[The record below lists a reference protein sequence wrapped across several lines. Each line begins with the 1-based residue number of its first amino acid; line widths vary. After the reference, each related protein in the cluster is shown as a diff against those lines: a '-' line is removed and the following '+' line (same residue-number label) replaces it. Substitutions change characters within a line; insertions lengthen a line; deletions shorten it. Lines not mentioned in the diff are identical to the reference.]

1 MSDSPKAVFLSY
13 AREDTDT
20 ARRIADA
27 LRGFGVEVWFDQ
39 NELRGGDSWDA
50 KIRQQ
55 IRTCALFIPMISATT
70 QARGEGYFR
79 REWKIAV
86 DRSHD
91 MHEGVP
97 FIMPVVVDD
106 TTESAAL
113 VPDAFMRV
121 QWTRLAG
128 GRPTSQFVEQVK
140 LLLEPRG
147 VGMEP
152 GQSLGAV
159 GGAKAARP
167 VQRDEDVASP
177 TVARNRTAPGMPWFR
192 FAVGALAVVVAV
204 AIAYFIFRPRRSPQ
218 EIAALVAAAQA
229 IGEQAAAKAPAESK
243 PAPPPAPAP
252 AAPAVNDKSLAVLP
266 FENMSEEKDG
276 SFFADGIHED
286 ILTNLAL
293 VHELH
298 VVSRTSV
305 MQYRGTTK
313 PIRQIGTELGVAYLL
328 EGSVR
333 RAGNKVRVTGQLI
346 NARTDEHVWAKA
358 YDRDITDIFALQSE
372 LSQEI
377 AGALAA
383 ALSPQEKSL
392 LERRPTQNLAAYDAY
407 VKARQMAQSASS
419 QQLELATIESL
430 LNKAVELDP
439 NFAAAWSELGRHHAF
454 AYFNETDRS
463 ADRLTKARAAI
474 ETAVRLA
481 PDAPE
486 VIENYGDYFYYGYRD
501 YARAVEQYQR
511 LAVLRPNDAAV
522 FGSLGLI
529 HRRQGRMPES
539 LTDLRHAVEL
549 EPRNLRYVRA
559 LQQLVQALDRYEEAA
574 ALQQRVVDLSPG
586 DVFEEF
592 ALISNSF
599 FARGS
604 MKETTDWLAQAKA
617 AAGQE
622 AVLAYGRKNWAVLTG
637 NWAEAVRLDGVQ
649 RYYDIPGFPH
659 WSQDLTMAF
668 ALAAQGDRA
677 AARTRAAEAIPA
689 IKAELEMKPS
699 ATAWSGLAGTYVLTG
714 DREEALRCVRK
725 AMELVPEASDA
736 VAGPTFSIS
745 YGSTL
750 AWLGD
755 KDAALAELAR
765 LLRTPYG
772 ENIYAAKYGLNWFPL
787 RGDPR
792 FEALVNDPKNN
803 APLF

>member
-1 MSDSPKAVFLSY
+1 MPADANTTAASPRAVFLSY
-13 AREDTDT
+13 AREDTDI

-55 IRTCALFIPMISATT
+55 IRTCALFMPMISATT

-106 TTESAAL
+106 TPESAAL
-113 VPDAFMRV
+113 VPEPFMRV
-121 QWTRLAG
+121 QWTRLPG
-128 GRPTSQFVEQVK
+128 GMPTPQFVEQAK
-140 LLLEPRG
+140 RLLEPRAS
-147 VGMEP
+147 GMQTGRP
-152 GQSLGAV
+152 LGAAGV
-159 GGAKAARP
+159 ATAARP
-167 VQRDEDVASP
+167 VQRDGNVA
-177 TVARNRTAPGMPWFR
+177 APGIPWFR
-192 FAVGALAVVVAV
+192 IALGALAVVVA
-204 AIAYFIFRPRRSPQ
+204 AAMAYFVLRPRRSPQ
-218 EIAALVAAAQA
+218 EIAALVAAAQG
-229 IGEQAAAKAPAESK
+229 IGENVAKAPVPTA
-243 PAPPPAPAP
+243 PAAPSGPAP
-252 AAPAVNDKSLAVLP
+252 AAPPINDKSLAVLP

-286 ILTNLAL
+286 ILTHLAL

-313 PIRQIGTELGVAYLL
+313 PIRQIGTELGVAYIL

-333 RAGNKVRVTGQLI
+333 RAGNMVRVTGQLI

-358 YDRDITDIFALQSE
+358 YDRDVTDIFAIQSE

-392 LERRPTQNLAAYDAY
+392 LERRPTENLAAYDAY
-407 VKARQMAQSASS
+407 VKARQMGLSASGA
-419 QQLELATIESL
+419 QLEFATIESL
-430 LNKAVELDP
+430 LKKAVELDP
-439 NFAAAWSELGRHHAF
+439 HFAAAWAELGRHY
-454 AYFNETDRS
+454 AYIYFSEVDRS
-463 ADRLTKARAAI
+463 ADRLAQARAAI
-474 ETAVRLA
+474 ETAVGLA

-511 LAVLRPNDAAV
+511 LAVLRPNDAGV

-529 HRRQGRMPES
+529 HRRQGRWQES
-539 LTDLRHAVEL
+539 LAELRRAVEL
-549 EPRNLRYVRA
+549 ESRNLRYVRA
-559 LQQLVQALDRYEEAA
+559 LQQLVQALDLYDEAA
-574 ALQQRVVDLSPG
+574 ALQQRVVELNPG
-586 DVFEEF
+586 DVFDQYTL
-592 ALISNSF
+592 ASNPF

-604 MKETTDWLAQAKA
+604 MKETADWLAQAKPDA
-617 AAGQE
+617 AQE
-622 AVLAYGRKNWAVLTG
+622 PVLAYGRKNWAIQTG
-637 NWAEAVRLDGVQ
+637 NWAEAIRLDGVQ
-649 RYYDIPGFPH
+649 RYYDIPGFTR
-659 WSQDLTMAF
+659 WSQDVVLAF
-668 ALAAQGDRA
+668 TLAAQGDRA
-677 AARTRAAEAIPA
+677 AARARAAEAIPA
-689 IKAELEMKPS
+689 IKAELEKKPS
-699 ATAWSGLAGTYVLTG
+699 ATAWSGLAGAYVLAG
-714 DREEALRCVRK
+714 DRDEALRCARK
-725 AMELVPEASDA
+725 AMELVPEATDA
-736 VAGPTFSIS
+736 VAGPAFSLNYAS
-745 YGSTL
+745 DL